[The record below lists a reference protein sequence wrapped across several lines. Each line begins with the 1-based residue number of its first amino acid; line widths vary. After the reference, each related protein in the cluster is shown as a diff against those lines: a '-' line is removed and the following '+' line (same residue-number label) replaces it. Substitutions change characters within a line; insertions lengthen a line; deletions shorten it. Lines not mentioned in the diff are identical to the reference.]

1 MNSPQQ
7 PNVALE
13 TLMQTQANTAAA
25 TQQQQ
30 MNMVDQNN
38 AYGSLTYSPDSASPS
53 GYAANTTLSPIEQQ
67 IFNEGTQAQAT
78 EGGIAN
84 TLASSGAG
92 ALSGQGPN
100 LGFSGINAQV
110 NSDEENT
117 LNPQWA
123 AAGNQ
128 EASTLAAEGVMPGS
142 EEYTTQ
148 MQQFNNSKNTAYDQ
162 MFVGDQA
169 QAQQEALAA
178 YDAPL
183 NALTALQSGSQVTTP
198 NSSLVATPQ
207 ESITAPNTMGAAQTN
222 YNNATAQ
229 YDATLGGLAS
239 LGGTLGG
246 AGIKAFGQSSD
257 REDKTDISKLG
268 KDSKTGLEMYAYRY
282 KGDPKSYPKTVGPM
296 AQEIEKKAP
305 GAVRS
310 IGGHK
315 VVTPGGLGVIARR
328 RAA

>member
-92 ALSGQGPN
+92 ALSGQGPD

-128 EASTLAAEGVMPGS
+128 EAATLAAEGVMPGS

-169 QAQQEALAA
+169 QAQQEALTA

-207 ESITAPNTMGAAQTN
+207 ESITAPNTMGATQAN

-229 YDATLGGLAS
+229 YDAALGGLAS

-246 AGIKAFGQSSD
+246 AGIKAFSSD